1 MSSGDAIRHAMLLA
15 AGRGERLR
23 PLTDHCPKPLV
34 EVGGQTLMSRILDR
48 LEESGVERVVVNLHH
63 LGGMIEQ
70 HLAGRQRPD
79 IVFSREDIL
88 LETGGGTTLA
98 LPALGPAPFYVI
110 NGDVLWID
118 GDMPALARLRQAW
131 DGDEMD
137 ALLLVTPVE
146 VAVGYDGAGDF
157 DMDGAGR
164 LIRRGA
170 NRAAPY
176 VFSGIQILHPRLF
189 ASAPAGP
196 FSLNILY
203 DRARGQGRLF
213 GLRHDGGWLHIGTMA
228 GLEDARHRI
237 ERAQT

>member
-1 MSSGDAIRHAMLLA
+1 MSGNDAIRHAMLLA

-34 EVGGQTLMSRILDR
+34 EVGGQSLMARILDR
-48 LEESGVERVVVNLHH
+48 LDEAGVERVVVNLHH

-70 HLAGRQRPD
+70 HLAARQRPH

-88 LETGGGTTLA
+88 LETGGGTALA

-110 NGDVLWID
+110 NGDVLWLD
-118 GDMPALARLRQAW
+118 GETPALARLRQAW
-131 DGDEMD
+131 DGDRMD
-137 ALLLVTPVE
+137 ALLLVTPVD
-146 VAVGYDGAGDF
+146 VAVGYDGSGDF
-157 DMDGAGR
+157 ELDSAGR

-170 NRAAPY
+170 SNTAPY

-189 ASAPAGP
+189 ASAPMGP
-196 FSLNILY
+196 FSLNVLY
-203 DRARGQGRLF
+203 DRARSQGRLF

-228 GLEDARHRI
+228 GLEDARRRI
-237 ERAQT
+237 ERTRS